1 VIRRIAI
8 IQGHPDPAGGHL
20 CHRLAD
26 AYAAGALASG
36 REARRIE
43 VAHLDLP
50 MLRTQAD
57 FEKGNPVPAVA
68 AVQNDLRWAS
78 HWVIIYPLWLGDM
91 PAVLK
96 GFLEQVVRPDF
107 AFRYRDKGF
116 PEKLMT
122 GRSAHV
128 VVTMGMP
135 GVAYRWFY
143 GAHSLKSLKR
153 NILKFIGINP
163 IGDTLIGGVGG
174 LTPDDVDQLVAQ
186 FEALGREGG

>member
-1 VIRRIAI
+1 MSRRIAI
-8 IQGHPDPAGGHL
+8 IQGHPDLAGGHL
-20 CHRLAD
+20 CHTLAD
-26 AYAAGALASG
+26 AYAEAAIAAGHQV
-36 REARRIE
+36 RRID
-43 VAHLDLP
+43 VAHLALP
-50 MLRTQAD
+50 MLRNQAD
-57 FEKGNPVPAVA
+57 FETGVPEAAVA
-68 AVQNDLRWAS
+68 AVQDDLRWAG
-78 HWVIIYPLWLGDM
+78 HWLIIYPLWLGDM

-96 GFLEQVVRPDF
+96 GFFEQVIRPGF

-116 PEKLMT
+116 PERLMT

-153 NILKFIGINP
+153 NILKFIGVNP

-174 LTPDDVDQLVAQ
+174 LTPAEVEQLAAR
-186 FEALGREGG
+186 FAALGREAG